1 MSVVF
6 YPEMGIDIV
15 APLMAI
21 KKVNR
26 IYTLG
31 PVPVKR
37 FDKQPLDKTMAYIS
51 KLMEFG
57 DTRFDVRNEDNEIVE
72 FFPDVGTTMKSYNFK
87 TTKMWLSQYRQHDQS
102 IVNLSYYYGARTTD
116 PKLPFTEKIDYVVHK
131 DFDFNETLLKNI
143 KPLLKPT
150 TMLVATVEALENFWK
165 VPADVLNEL
174 EAIDIYDIN
183 KDQDTD
189 LYSVN
194 INDYLQKK

>member
-1 MSVVF
+1 MNVF

-31 PVPVKR
+31 PVPFKK
-37 FDKQPLDKTMAYIS
+37 FDKQPIDRTMGYIS

-72 FFPDVGTTMKSYNFK
+72 FFPDIGTTIKSYNFK
-87 TTKMWLSQYRQHDQS
+87 TTKLWISQYKQHDQS
-102 IVNLSYYYGARTTD
+102 IVNLSYYYNARTTD
-116 PKLPFTEKIDYVVHK
+116 PKLPFAEKLDYVVHK
-131 DFDFNETLLKNI
+131 DFEFNDNLCKI
-143 KPLLKPT
+143 MKPLLKPT
-150 TMLVATVEALENFWK
+150 TMLVATAEALENYWK
-165 VPADVLNEL
+165 VPADILNEL
-174 EAIDIYDIN
+174 EPIDIYDIN
-183 KDQDTD
+183 SDQDVD

-194 INDYLQKK
+194 INEYI